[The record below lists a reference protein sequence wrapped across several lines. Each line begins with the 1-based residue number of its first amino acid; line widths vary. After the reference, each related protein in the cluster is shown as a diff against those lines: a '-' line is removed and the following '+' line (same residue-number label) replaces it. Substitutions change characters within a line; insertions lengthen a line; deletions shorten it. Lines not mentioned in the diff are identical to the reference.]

1 MWLPAVVVLVV
12 GAFLLGRRRRAPA
25 RTCPFCGQPILFLSR
40 TRFSELS
47 VYSCGSTDKNPG
59 GLRRSNEC
67 ARTKCRG

>member
-1 MWLPAVVVLVV
+1 MWLPAVVVLLV
-12 GAFLLGRRRRAPA
+12 GALLLRRRRPPA

-40 TRFSELS
+40 TQFSELS
-47 VYSCGSTDKNPG
+47 VYGCGTTDKNPG